1 MPSRSTTLSRTA
13 AVIGALVGLLA
24 IVAAGAGVFLRGDLA
39 TISFTTVRGEVVDTV
54 SSGLYRFNGLT
65 VASEG
70 VGWDIVTLFF
80 VTPALLLVT
89 PGVWRG
95 GLRARLAA
103 TGLLAYFAYQYL
115 EYAMFLAYGPL
126 FLVYVAIF
134 GLALSGLA
142 VMAGTFD
149 LATVASSFTAR
160 FPRRAVVGLGA
171 FMALLLTG
179 MWLPMILAS
188 WDQAVVEPLDGATTL
203 VVQALD
209 LGLLVPLGIFTAI
222 LVWQRMSA
230 GYVLASL
237 VVVKAVAM
245 PSAIVAMLLVEA
257 RTTGE
262 LAVAPIAVFSATAV
276 AAAAIGWRVYG
287 SIRPTLSTG
296 PAEVARRLGATAE
309 A

>member
-1 MPSRSTTLSRTA
+1 MSPPPTTLSRLGA
-13 AVIGALVGLLA
+13 AISALVGLLA
-24 IVAAGAGVFLRGDLA
+24 LVAASAGVFLRGDLA
-39 TISFTTVRGEVVDTV
+39 TLSFTSVRGEGVDTV

-70 VGWDIVTLFF
+70 VGWDIVTLFL
-80 VTPALLLVT
+80 VTPALLLVV

-95 GLRARLAA
+95 GLRARLLA

-142 VMAGTFD
+142 LLAGSFD
-149 LATVASSFTAR
+149 LTEVADRFSER
-160 FPRRAVVGLGA
+160 FPRRAVAGLGA
-171 FMALLLTG
+171 FMALLLSG
-179 MWLPMILAS
+179 MWLPMILAT

-209 LGLLVPLGIFTAI
+209 LGLLVPLGIFTAVAVARHLAI
-222 LVWQRMSA
+222 
-230 GYVLASL
+230 GYLLASL

-245 PSAIVAMLLVEA
+245 PVAIVAMLVVEA
-257 RTTGE
+257 TTTDE
-262 LAVAPIAVFSATAV
+262 LAVLPIAVFAATAAV
-276 AAAAIGWRVYG
+276 AAAIGWSVYG
-287 SIRPTLSTG
+287 SVRPGHDANQALLG
-296 PAEVARRLGATAE
+296 QPRRAGLE

>member
-1 MPSRSTTLSRTA
+1 MRPMSTTLSRTA
-13 AVIGALVGLLA
+13 AVLGTLVGLLA

-39 TISFTTVRGEVVDTV
+39 TISFTTVRGEIVDTV
-54 SSGLYRFNGLT
+54 SHGLYRFNGLT

-80 VTPALLLVT
+80 VTPALLLVM

-126 FLVYVAIF
+126 FLIYVAIF
-134 GLALSGLA
+134 ALALSGLA
-142 VMAGTFD
+142 VLAGTFD
-149 LATVASSFTAR
+149 LAAVAGSFTDR
-160 FPRRAVVGLGA
+160 FPRRAVVGLSA
-171 FMALLLTG
+171 FMALLLGG

-209 LGLLVPLGIFTAI
+209 LGLLVPLGIFTAV
-222 LVWQRMSA
+222 LVWQRLSA

-245 PSAIVAMLLVEA
+245 PAAIVAMLVVEA
-257 RTTGE
+257 AATGE
-262 LAVAPIAVFSATAV
+262 VAVAPMALFAATAM

-287 SIRPTLSTG
+287 SIRPAPTTG
-296 PAEVARRLGATAE
+296 PAALAGPLGAAAE

>member
-1 MPSRSTTLSRTA
+1 MRPMSTTLSRTA
-13 AVIGALVGLLA
+13 AVIGTLVGLLA

-39 TISFTTVRGEVVDTV
+39 TVSFTTVRGEVVDTV

-80 VTPALLLVT
+80 VTPALLLVM
-89 PGVWRG
+89 PGVWSG

-134 GLALSGLA
+134 ALALSGLA
-142 VMAGTFD
+142 VLAGTFD
-149 LATVASSFTAR
+149 LVTVASSFSER
-160 FPRRAVVGLGA
+160 FPRRAVIGLGV
-171 FMALLLTG
+171 FMALLLSG

-203 VVQALD
+203 VVQAMD
-209 LGLLVPLGIFTAI
+209 LGLLVPLGIFTAV
-222 LVWQRMSA
+222 LVWQRLSA

-245 PSAIVAMLLVEA
+245 PAAIVAMLIVEA
-257 RTTGE
+257 ATTGE
-262 LAVAPIAVFSATAV
+262 VAVAPIAVFAATAA
-276 AAAAIGWRVYG
+276 AAAAIGWRVFG
-287 SIRPTLSTG
+287 SIRPAATTRPAALAG
-296 PAEVARRLGATAE
+296 PLGVTAD

>member
-1 MPSRSTTLSRTA
+1 MNPQPTTLSRAA

-24 IVAAGAGVFLRGDLA
+24 VVAAGAGVFLRGDLA
-39 TISFTTVRGEVVDTV
+39 TMSFTTVRGEVVDTV

-70 VGWDIVTLFF
+70 VGWDIVTLFL
-80 VTPALLLVT
+80 VTPALLLVV
-89 PGVWRG
+89 PDVWRG
-95 GLRARLAA
+95 SLRARLLA

-142 VMAGTFD
+142 LLAGSFD
-149 LATVASSFTAR
+149 LGEVADRFSER
-160 FPRRAVVGLGA
+160 FPRRAVAGLGA
-171 FMALLLTG
+171 FMALLLAG

-188 WDQAVVEPLDGATTL
+188 LDQAVVEPLDGATTL

-209 LGLLVPLGIFTAI
+209 LGLLVPLGIFTAVAVARRLPI
-222 LVWQRMSA
+222 
-230 GYVLASL
+230 GYLLASL
-237 VVVKAVAM
+237 IVVKAVAM
-245 PSAIVAMLLVEA
+245 PVAIVAMLIVEA
-257 RTTGE
+257 MATDE
-262 LAVAPIAVFSATAV
+262 LAVVPIAVFAATAA

-287 SIRPTLSTG
+287 SIRPGHDAGQALLG
-296 PAEVARRLGATAE
+296 QPRRAGAE

>member
-1 MPSRSTTLSRTA
+1 MNPSTVTLSRLA
-13 AVIGALVGLLA
+13 AVLGTLVGLLA

-39 TISFTTVRGEVVDTV
+39 TTTFTTVRGEIVDTV

-80 VTPALLLVT
+80 VTPALLLVM

-142 VMAGTFD
+142 VLAGTFD
-149 LATVASSFTAR
+149 LTNIASLFSER
-160 FPRRAVVGLGA
+160 FPRRAVVGLGS
-171 FMALLLTG
+171 FMALLLSG
-179 MWLPMILAS
+179 MWLPMIVAS

-209 LGLLVPLGIFTAI
+209 LGLLVPLGVFTAV
-222 LVWQRMSA
+222 LVWKRMSA
-230 GYVLASL
+230 GFVLASL

-245 PSAIVAMLLVEA
+245 PAAIVAMLVVEA
-257 RTTGE
+257 TTTGE
-262 LAVAPIAVFSATAV
+262 LAIAPIALFAATAAV
-276 AAAAIGWRVYG
+276 AAVIGWRVFS
-287 SIRPTLSTG
+287 SIRPDAAG
-296 PAEVARRLGATAE
+296 DPGAAQAALGASSA